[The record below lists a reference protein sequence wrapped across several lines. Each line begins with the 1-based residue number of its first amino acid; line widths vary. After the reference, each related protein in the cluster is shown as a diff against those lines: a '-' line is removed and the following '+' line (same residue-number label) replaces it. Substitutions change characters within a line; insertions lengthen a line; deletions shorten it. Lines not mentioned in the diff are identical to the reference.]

1 LLATSAVGRQQCC
14 LLPRSRHFQLG
25 GIIRCCFIL
34 NPSEYHMSQPVT
46 LQVRGDI
53 AVITINN
60 PPVNALSHGVR
71 AGLIDAITEAE
82 STGAKAAVVHCAG
95 RTFCAG
101 ADIREFGKPPVDP
114 WLPQVVDRIE
124 ASPLPVV
131 AAIHGTALGG
141 GLETALGC
149 HFRIASTDAKLGFPE
164 VNLGLLPGAGGTQ
177 RAPRLMGVQAA
188 LDLIV
193 GGKPLTASQA
203 LATGLIDRIA
213 EGELL
218 AAALEWAN
226 ELAAD
231 STAPRRSSGLT
242 VDASDVPA
250 DFFAQYRAAVQ
261 KKTRGLPA
269 PQGIIDCVQKATS
282 ASFEEGSALER
293 EWFQKLMKSPESKGL
308 RHVFFAEREAAR
320 VEGLDPQTPLRP
332 INRVGIIGAG
342 TMGGGIAMSFANAGI
357 RVTLLE
363 MNPEALNRGLGVCQ
377 KNYDMSVKKGRF
389 TADQAQNIMGLITG
403 TTDYAD
409 LVAADL
415 VIEAVFEDP
424 EIKKTVFRQLDQSCK
439 AGAILATNT
448 SYQNVDEIA
457 AVTSRPQDV
466 IGMHFFSPANVM
478 KLLEV
483 VRGAKTADDV
493 LATVM
498 KLAVKIG
505 KVPVVSRVCYGFIGN
520 RMLEG
525 YFRQALMMLLEGATP
540 AQIDG
545 AMERFGMAMGPIAV
559 GDLAG
564 WDVGYKA
571 RRALP
576 EPPDFPG
583 YGTVDILVESG
594 RLGQKT
600 GSGYYKYDP
609 ATRQR
614 LEDPEVN
621 EIIRAE
627 ARRQG
632 VAQRQFSDAEIVER
646 LIYPLI
652 NTGAKILQE
661 GIAQR
666 ASDID
671 VVYLYGYG
679 FPAHRGGPMFY
690 ADTVGAKAVY
700 DKICEFRDTLGR
712 PQDWQPAAL
721 LRQLAESNG
730 RFGN

>member
-1 LLATSAVGRQQCC
+1 MS
-14 LLPRSRHFQLG
+14 
-25 GIIRCCFIL
+25 
-34 NPSEYHMSQPVT
+34 NPVS
-46 LQVRGDI
+46 LQMRGDI
-53 AVITINN
+53 AVITIDN

-71 AGLIDAITEAE
+71 SGLVEAIAQAE
-82 STGAKAAVVHCAG
+82 SSGAKAAVVHCAG

-114 WLPQVVDRIE
+114 WLPQVVDRLE
-124 ASPLPVV
+124 SSPLPVV

-149 HFRIASTDAKLGFPE
+149 HFRIASKDARLGFPE

-188 LDLIV
+188 LDLMV
-193 GGKPLTASQA
+193 GGKPLAAPQA
-203 LATGLIDRIA
+203 LTAGLIDRIA

-218 AAALEWAN
+218 QSALDCAN
-226 ELAAD
+226 ELVAD
-231 STAPRRSSGLT
+231 SATPRRSSELAVSAAGL
-242 VDASDVPA
+242 SA

-269 PQGIIDCVQKATS
+269 PQAIIDCVEKSTTS
-282 ASFEEGSALER
+282 NFADGSVLER
-293 EWFQKLMKSPESKGL
+293 TLFQQLMNSSESKGL

-320 VEGLDPQTPLRP
+320 IDDLDPKTPLRP
-332 INRVGIIGAG
+332 INTVGIIGAG

-357 RVTLLE
+357 PVTLLE

-377 KNYDMSVKKGRF
+377 KNYDMSVQKGRF
-389 TADQAQNIMGLITG
+389 TAEQAKQIMGLING

-409 LVAADL
+409 LAGADL

-424 EIKKTVFRQLDQSCK
+424 EIKKTVFRQLDQTCK

-457 AVTSRPQDV
+457 AATRRPEDV
-466 IGMHFFSPANVM
+466 VGMHFFSPANVM

-576 EPPDFPG
+576 ELPDFPG
-583 YGTVDILVESG
+583 YSTVDILVESG

-600 GSGYYKYDP
+600 GAGYYQYDP

-614 LEDPEVN
+614 LDDPEVN
-621 EIIRAE
+621 EIIRSEAE
-627 ARRQG
+627 RLG
-632 VAQRQFSDAEIVER
+632 VTQREFSDAEIVAR
-646 LIYPLI
+646 LVYPLI
-652 NTGAKILQE
+652 NTGAKILEE

-700 DKICEFRDTLGR
+700 EKICEFRDTLGR
-712 PQDWQPAAL
+712 PQDWQPAPL
-721 LRQLAESNG
+721 LQKLAESGG

>member
-1 LLATSAVGRQQCC
+1 
-14 LLPRSRHFQLG
+14 
-25 GIIRCCFIL
+25 
-34 NPSEYHMSQPVT
+34 MSQPVS
-46 LQVRGDI
+46 LQMRGDI
-53 AVITINN
+53 AVITIDN

-71 AGLIDAITEAE
+71 AGLVEAIAQAE
-82 STGAKAAVVHCAG
+82 SSGAKAAVVHCAG

-124 ASPLPVV
+124 SSPLPVV

-149 HFRIASTDAKLGFPE
+149 HFRIASKDAKLGFPE

-188 LDLIV
+188 LDLMV
-193 GGKPLTASQA
+193 GGKPLAAPQA
-203 LATGLIDRIA
+203 LAAGLIDRIA

-218 AAALEWAN
+218 QSALDWAN
-226 ELAAD
+226 ELAAN
-231 STAPRRSSGLT
+231 SVTPRRSSKPT
-242 VDASDVPA
+242 VDTAGLPA

-269 PQGIIDCVQKATS
+269 PRAIIDCVEKATTS
-282 ASFEEGSALER
+282 SFNEGSALER
-293 EWFQKLMKSPESKGL
+293 ELFQQLMNSSESKGL

-320 VEGLDPQTPLRP
+320 IDDLDPKTPLRP
-332 INRVGIIGAG
+332 INTVGIIGAG

-357 RVTLLE
+357 PVTLLE
-363 MNPEALNRGLGVCQ
+363 MNQQALDRGLGVCQ
-377 KNYDMSVKKGRF
+377 KNYDMSVQKGRF
-389 TADQAQNIMGLITG
+389 TADQAKQIMSLIKG
-403 TTDYAD
+403 TTNYAD
-409 LVAADL
+409 LANADL

-424 EIKKTVFRQLDQSCK
+424 EIKKNVFRQLDQTCK

-448 SYQNVDEIA
+448 SYQNVDDIA
-457 AVTSRPQDV
+457 AATRRPEDV
-466 IGMHFFSPANVM
+466 VGMHFFSPANVM

-576 EPPDFPG
+576 ELPDFPG
-583 YGTVDILVESG
+583 YSTVDTLVEAG

-600 GSGYYKYDP
+600 GAGYYKYDP

-614 LEDPEVN
+614 LDDPEVN
-621 EIIRAE
+621 EIVRAE
-627 ARRQG
+627 AQRQG
-632 VAQRQFSDAEIVER
+632 IAQREFSDAEIVAR
-646 LIYPLI
+646 LVYPLI
-652 NTGAKILQE
+652 NTGAKILEE

-690 ADTVGAKAVY
+690 ADTIGPKAVY

-712 PQDWQPAAL
+712 PQDWQPAPL
-721 LRQLAESNG
+721 LAKLAESGG
-730 RFGN
+730 RFG